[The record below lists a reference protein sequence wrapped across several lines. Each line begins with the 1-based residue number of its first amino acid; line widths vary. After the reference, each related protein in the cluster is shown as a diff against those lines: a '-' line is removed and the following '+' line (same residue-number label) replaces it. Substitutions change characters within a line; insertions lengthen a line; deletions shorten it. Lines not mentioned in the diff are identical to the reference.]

1 MSTKSSFANEHV
13 LIAHL
18 KRGSERAYDQIYQ
31 HYARRLLAYCFD
43 FTKNMDDAE
52 EITQD
57 VFVQLWRYREQIK
70 QEESLQSFL
79 FTTAR
84 NRLINAYRSR
94 VNSVLYE
101 DYLDYQDEL
110 MNEHAKPEIEYQE
123 FADSVE
129 QALASLPKTQRRAI
143 ELSRFEEL
151 SIKDIAL
158 ELSLSEQTIKNQI
171 SLGIKALRR
180 LIAPGSVYSLVYY
193 FFVNM
198 GLFAPFVC
206 LIYISLHL
214 MTK

>member
-1 MSTKSSFANEHV
+1 MSLKSSIANEHI
-13 LIAHL
+13 LITHL

-31 HYARRLLAYCFD
+31 HYARRLLAYCYD

-57 VFVQLWRYREQIK
+57 VFVQLWRYRERIK

-110 MNEHAKPEIEYQE
+110 TSEYSKPEIEYRE

-129 QALASLPKTQRRAI
+129 QALASLPATQRRAI

-151 SIKDIAL
+151 SVRDIAT

-180 LIAPGSVYSLVYY
+180 LITATPLGLSAYY
-193 FFVNM
+193 FLSAWDFFPLLCV
-198 GLFAPFVC
+198 LS
-206 LIYISLHL
+206 IYLYRG
-214 MTK
+214 